1 MMSATNMF
9 LLRKKKITFGS
20 AHEILVFIHI
30 YASACADPE
39 WGDRGPP
46 SPLKIQ
52 FLLSHDSWQASFQAI
67 RNFEIAT

>member
-9 LLRKKKITFGS
+9 LLSNMKITFGS

-39 WGDRGPP
+39 WGDRGSALLPP
-46 SPLKIQ
+46 ENSV
-52 FLLSHDSWQASFQAI
+52 FVVS
-67 RNFEIAT
+67 